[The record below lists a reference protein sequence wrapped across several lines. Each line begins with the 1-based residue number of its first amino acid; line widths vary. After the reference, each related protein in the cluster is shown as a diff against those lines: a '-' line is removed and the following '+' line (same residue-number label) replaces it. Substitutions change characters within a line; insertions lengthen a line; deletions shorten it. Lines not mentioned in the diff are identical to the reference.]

1 MRLVQVSVPKGKEE
15 TVRAVL
21 EDNDI
26 EYVVTA
32 ETTDRTYDSLISFPL
47 PINAVEP
54 ILDEL
59 RDAGIND
66 KDAYTV
72 VLDVEAVISEDFFE
86 LQERYETNGADEVQ
100 IAREELLTKA
110 QELSPGTSTYIVMTI
125 FSAVV
130 ATAGLLLDS
139 PAIIVGA
146 MVIAPLMGPAISASV
161 GTVIDNQKLFS
172 RGIRLQLAGIGLSV
186 VSATLFSL
194 LVKNAYFIP
203 PGLDITTITSIR
215 SRLTPDFL
223 ELVVALA
230 AGAAAAVSLT
240 AGVST
245 ALVGALIAAAVV
257 PPIAIVG
264 IGIAWGLPMV
274 VLGASI
280 LVLVNMVSI
289 NLSAL
294 AVLWVSGYRPEQ
306 WFSRNRAHSATIKR
320 IGVLALGILLL
331 SAFLGGVTYDA
342 YQQATL
348 EETVNEEV
356 NSLVDSQRY
365 SELEL
370 LDIKVEYNDDVLF
383 RDPKRVVVMVGRPA
397 QQPYPEL
404 ASTLDRRID
413 NSTDRDLLVQVRF
426 IEISES

>member
-348 EETVNEEV
+348 EETVNEEI